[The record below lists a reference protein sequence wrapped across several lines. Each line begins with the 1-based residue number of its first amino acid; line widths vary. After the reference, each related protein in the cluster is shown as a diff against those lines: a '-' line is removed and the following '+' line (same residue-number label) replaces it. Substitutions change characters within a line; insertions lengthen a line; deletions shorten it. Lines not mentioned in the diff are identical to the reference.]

1 MMLPGIVVILLAF
14 DGIAP
19 GGTMVA
25 RGAATAVGSAV
36 ALLAYAIW
44 PTWEHRRVR
53 PALAAM
59 LDAYRRYFATLL
71 ADDLP
76 ARIAARSVA
85 RSTRTNAQASLDRL
99 RGEPRP
105 DRRLLA
111 FAEGVFAN
119 ANRFVRAC
127 MSLEAALQDA
137 RGLPERAAL
146 AAFSTRIEVRLAA
159 LAAALRGEQADTTD
173 SADDQRADERSVA
186 ERLGAAI
193 DEQRA
198 GLVTEVIDTFDRMT
212 DSIDTLAHV
221 VTQAEHGLRRE
232 T

>member
-1 MMLPGIVVILLAF
+1 
-14 DGIAP
+14 
-19 GGTMVA
+19 
-25 RGAATAVGSAV
+25 
-36 ALLAYAIW
+36 
-44 PTWEHRRVR
+44 
-53 PALAAM
+53 
-59 LDAYRRYFATLL
+59 
-71 ADDLP
+71 
-76 ARIAARSVA
+76 VA

-159 LAAALRGEQADTTD
+159 LAAALRGEQADASD
-173 SADDQRADERSVA
+173 PADDLRADERSVA